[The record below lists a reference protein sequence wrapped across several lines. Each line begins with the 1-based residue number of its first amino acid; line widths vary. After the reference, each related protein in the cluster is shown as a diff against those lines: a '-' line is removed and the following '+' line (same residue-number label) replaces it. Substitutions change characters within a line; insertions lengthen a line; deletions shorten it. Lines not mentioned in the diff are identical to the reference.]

1 MSLMMRFVPSKAMHA
16 CINSLKQAAFHAQ
29 CCTEQY
35 QDVEDQVAREAM
47 DAALSQINEG
57 RLSMTRCMPSFIK
70 AVQQEKAQAEEEW
83 VCLQDTM
90 IL

>member
-1 MSLMMRFVPSKAMHA
+1 M
-16 CINSLKQAAFHAQ
+16 
-29 CCTEQY
+29 EQY

-57 RLSMTRCMPSFIK
+57 RLSMTRRMPSFIE

-90 IL
+90 ILRDGSALHTASIRCHIQYQEES